1 MESVNLIKSLKDKLI
16 EARRGRPSKK
26 GDDGEGGLEHIQVQL
41 RKVINL
47 RGKKDVEFQ
56 NGKIVKNM
64 KPRDAEKA
72 LRKIDNMRMPN
83 DKAKA
88 VKYIFANPQ
97 NLAKFIKDK
106 ETI

>member
-1 MESVNLIKSLKDKLI
+1 
-16 EARRGRPSKK
+16 
-26 GDDGEGGLEHIQVQL
+26 
-41 RKVINL
+41 
-47 RGKKDVEFQ
+47 
-56 NGKIVKNM
+56 M
-64 KPRDAEKA
+64 KPKDAEKA
-72 LRKIDNMRMPN
+72 LKKIDNMRMPN